1 MELDLEGKGVC
12 PPGSAGCTG
21 MGCSSWSE
29 CRGKQLQ
36 EAIPELSKLSDGVL
50 CFFRGIASRPVW
62 VSHPYDSW
70 TLDVAMVKKDT
81 WYKTVMEVCK

>member
-29 CRGKQLQ
+29 CRGKQVQ
-36 EAIPELSKLSDGVL
+36 EVTPELSELSDGVL
-50 CFFRGIASRPVW
+50 CSFRGIASHPGW
-62 VSHPYDSW
+62 VGIHMIRGLW
-70 TLDVAMVKKDT
+70 MLL
-81 WYKTVMEVCK
+81 W